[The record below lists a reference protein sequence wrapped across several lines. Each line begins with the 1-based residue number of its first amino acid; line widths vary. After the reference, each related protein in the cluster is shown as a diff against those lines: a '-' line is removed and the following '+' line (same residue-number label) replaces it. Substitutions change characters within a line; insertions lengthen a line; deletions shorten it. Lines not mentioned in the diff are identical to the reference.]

1 MWDSLVLG
9 EGVKR
14 GWVGYST
21 VCAIMAEWLV
31 STCSR
36 WRAGVYSRIGPETS
50 AEMQELSL
58 ILGV

>member
-14 GWVGYST
+14 SWVGYST
-21 VCAIMAEWLV
+21 VCAIMAAWLV

-50 AEMQELSL
+50 AEM
-58 ILGV
+58 